1 MKAIVQDQYG
11 SADVLH
17 LRDLDEP
24 AIGAGEVLL
33 RVHAA
38 GVDPGVWH
46 LMTGLPYLVRPA
58 VGLRRPKIRV
68 RGTDVSGRVERVG
81 AGVTGLAPG
90 DEVFGV
96 GVGTYAELA
105 VARADRLVRRPAGL
119 SAPHAAAVPVS
130 GMTALQA
137 LRDLRPGQR
146 VLVFGAGGG
155 VGTFAV
161 QLAHLLGAAEVT
173 GVGRPAKA
181 DLVRSLGATLS
192 VTGPYDL
199 IVDTAG
205 NRPLRVLRAL
215 LTPTGTAVL
224 VGGEGAG
231 GRLLQGFDR
240 QLRASVVGRRFRP
253 LLSTPVRADLEKLA
267 GLLADG
273 SLRVVLDRTFP
284 LTETAEAIRY
294 ASSGAARGKVV
305 VTVAMK

>member
-1 MKAIVQDQYG
+1 MKAIVQDRYG
-11 SADVLH
+11 TADVLQP
-17 LRDLDEP
+17 REIATP
-24 AIGAGEVLL
+24 APGPGEVLL

-58 VGLRRPKIRV
+58 FGLVRPRNPV
-68 RGTDVSGRVERVG
+68 RGTDVAGRVERVG
-81 AGVTGLAPG
+81 AGVTGVAAG

-96 GVGTYAELA
+96 GAGTYAQFA
-105 VARADRLVRRPAGL
+105 VARADRLMPRPAGL
-119 SAPHAAAVPVS
+119 VAEHAAAVPVS

-137 LRDLRPGQR
+137 LRDLRPGAR

-161 QLAHLLGAAEVT
+161 QLARLLGAAEVT
-173 GVGRPAKA
+173 GVCRPAKA
-181 DLVRSLGATLS
+181 DLVRSLGATTE
-192 VTGPYDL
+192 VTGRYDL

-205 NRPLRVLRAL
+205 NRPLRVLRGL
-215 LTPTGTAVL
+215 LTPAGTAVL

-240 QLRASVVGRRFRP
+240 QLRASVTKRVRP

-267 GLLADG
+267 GLLAGG
-273 SLRVVLDRTFP
+273 SLRVALDRTFP
-284 LTETAEAIRY
+284 LAETASAIRY
-294 ASSGAARGKVV
+294 ASTGAAHGKVV
-305 VTVAMK
+305 VTVAVS